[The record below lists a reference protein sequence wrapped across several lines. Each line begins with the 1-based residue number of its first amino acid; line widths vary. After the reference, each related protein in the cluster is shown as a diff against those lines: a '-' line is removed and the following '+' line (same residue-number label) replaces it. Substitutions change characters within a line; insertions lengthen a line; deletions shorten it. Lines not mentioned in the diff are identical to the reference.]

1 MHRSQ
6 SGKLRRAAVTAGP
19 SALSTGVRPFRVQR
33 DEEVGPSAKAED
45 DSAGMLD
52 SYLSKRQIARTV
64 PPAGAWSADEGT
76 IQTKP
81 VDGVG
86 TVQREA
92 AQAMHQEAAAGVQGS
107 GAPLPH
113 LAEVQRAFGRHDV
126 SGLQTF
132 RNGQAATAAGR
143 LGTPAYTA
151 AGRIAF
157 RDSAPSLQT
166 VAHEAA
172 HAVQQRHGLDLGDG
186 IGRRGDAHEQHAEAV
201 ARKVVAG
208 ESAEAE
214 LDRAATGPAA
224 PAGPAL
230 QGLTGF
236 EVELHEPI
244 YTTPGDARKPTV
256 LKKKNKVTPAIEAFL
271 GGGLK
276 YGRRYGFDPLLR
288 YTLTADH
295 GGVRALHSN
304 LIEAL
309 QADGYIDPDWK
320 YVTMT
325 NLEYITPPIEEREA
339 GSHTRTQGI
348 IDAVDK
354 HVAATEVEAK
364 KDGVNPVP
372 APALDLLTGI
382 PKSAL
387 RAWIDEGDAASME
400 ALEALEGYEGY
411 VYHQVTTGVLPS
423 EIPELFEQAATEI
436 QFGPLDEVK
445 IDVTTKLL
453 RESIRIAQ
461 ETVTASTEQLVGIAS
476 TEPIRGW
483 LTLVAQYL
491 LASKLEDTTGIPG
504 GTAKNNVAYLSK
516 TDLSESI
523 QALPEDSRPEKT
535 QKWIAVLKV
544 LLEKV
549 KVVDVLTW
557 AEGLE
562 ERKSKDEVI
571 AGGNWG
577 AFFKA
582 LLEHTPAP
590 TIKSGNPLKLDAGQE
605 NQKPDLTIPGQQAIP
620 LEDRFAIG
628 KSHDAKEPAKIKKTL
643 RKEFDKALERRF
655 ASAGKSDIDLFGDM
669 LDDKGAYAKLTP
681 EQLLA
686 DLLARL
692 KKWRNGVKTLKALPE
707 KDLEEKSNEIL
718 GHYAKAQA
726 GIKPGAE
733 KSVVEEGK
741 TSFTKLEEIALELH
755 GLMSAKLQEVN
766 KTYVEKVPELT
777 EEGGYV

>member
-1 MHRSQ
+1 MQ
-6 SGKLRRAAVTAGP
+6 L

-33 DEEVGPSAKAED
+33 DDEEAPSAKAED

-81 VDGVG
+81 ADGAVQSA
-86 TVQREA
+86 VQREA

-107 GAPLPH
+107 GSPLPH

-132 RNGQAATAAGR
+132 RSGQAATAAGN

-172 HAVQQRHGLDLGDG
+172 HAVQQRHGLELGNG
-186 IGRRGDAHEQHAEAV
+186 IGRRGDAHEHHADAV

-224 PAGPAL
+224 PAGPTL

-236 EVELHEPI
+236 EVELHEPV

-256 LKKKNKVTPAIEAFL
+256 LKKADKVTPAIEAFL

-276 YGRRYGFDPLLR
+276 YGQRYGFDPLLR

-295 GGVRALHSN
+295 GGFVTLHDNLVTALKK
-304 LIEAL
+304 E
-309 QADGYIDPDWK
+309 GYINADWK
-320 YVTMT
+320 YVSMS

-339 GSHTRTQGI
+339 GSDTRTRGI

-354 HVAATEVEAK
+354 HVEATEGEAK
-364 KDGVNPVP
+364 KDGANAVP
-372 APALDLLTGI
+372 APALDLKTGI

-387 RAWIDEGDAASME
+387 KAWIDEGDTDSRDALKE
-400 ALEALEGYEGY
+400 LEAYEGF

-423 EIPELFEQAATEI
+423 EIPDLFEQAASEI
-436 QFGPLDEVK
+436 QLGPLTGAQNAVR
-445 IDVTTKLL
+445 TKLL

-461 ETVTASTEQLVGIAS
+461 ETVTASAVQLAGLGS

-491 LASKLEDTTGIPG
+491 LASKVEATTGIPG
-504 GTAKNNVAYLSK
+504 GTEKNYVAYLSK
-516 TDLSESI
+516 TDLSDSI
-523 QALPEDSRPEKT
+523 QALPADSRPGET
-535 QKWIAVLKV
+535 AEWIAVFKV
-544 LLEKV
+544 LMRKAKAV
-549 KVVDVLTW
+549 NVLTW

-562 ERKSKDEVI
+562 ARESENQVVGD
-571 AGGNWG
+571 WD
-577 AFFKA
+577 AFLTA
-582 LLEHTPAP
+582 LIRHTAVS

-605 NQKPDLTIPGQQAIP
+605 KQKPDLTIPGQQAIP
-620 LEDRFAIG
+620 LEDRYATRKGFDFRDP
-628 KSHDAKEPAKIKKTL
+628 KKIKATL
-643 RKEFDKALERRF
+643 GAEFEKALERRF
-655 ASAGKSDIDLFGDM
+655 ASTGKKSGDLFGDFIEE
-669 LDDKGAYAKLTP
+669 KGAYARLTP

-686 DLLARL
+686 DLVSRLQKRLGSARSAKL
-692 KKWRNGVKTLKALPE
+692 LPE
-707 KDLEEKSNEIL
+707 KDLGERVAELNT
-718 GHYAKAQA
+718 HYNKAKA
-726 GIKPGAE
+726 GITSGAE

-741 TSFTKLEEIALELH
+741 TSFKKLEEIDLELY
-755 GLMSAKLQEVN
+755 GLVNTKLQEIN
-766 KTYVEKVPELT
+766 KAHVEKVPELT
-777 EEGGYV
+777 EEGYV